1 MVSLDGKRKFLPSLK
16 FQEPNQNSKNF
27 DGQKLNIYY
36 YIVGIKSLLFFIT
49 NPLCTLGWQI
59 KLDESRDFL
68 VGIVGFYGPLKGN
81 DSFEAL
87 RSITFY
93 TNNGKYGPF
102 GDEIGNAFT
111 SSVTTGKVVGFHG
124 RSGVYLD
131 AIGVHMEYF

>member
-49 NPLCTLGWQI
+49 NPICTLGWQI

-68 VGIVGFYGPLKGN
+68 VGIVGFYGLLKGTIASKLCDPSHSTQTMAN
-81 DSFEAL
+81 MDPLVMRLVMLSHLVSPQEKL
-87 RSITFY
+87 LVSMEEVVSI
-93 TNNGKYGPF
+93 
-102 GDEIGNAFT
+102 
-111 SSVTTGKVVGFHG
+111 
-124 RSGVYLD
+124 
-131 AIGVHMEYF
+131 